1 VSETGTDHMAQ
12 IIRVIDYETTGF
24 PEEDGSEVIELGRVD
39 VDLQSM
45 TVGNLWRSFALPAGP
60 IPPEVKAVH
69 HITEGDLAG
78 APSLSNLWTAFWED
92 CSSNDIVAA
101 HNAKFERHFHPGD
114 GRAWI
119 DTYKCALV
127 IWPDAPAH
135 NNQTLRYWLDLDSSP
150 AFSREFAMP
159 PHRALPDAYVTAH
172 ILVRMLAERSVSD
185 LLSVSDKP
193 ALLNKVSFGKH
204 RGMKF
209 SDVPI
214 DYLQWICDKSDMNGD
229 VKFTAAHWIQRR
241 KL

>member
-1 VSETGTDHMAQ
+1 MPRIV
-12 IIRVIDYETTGF
+12 RVIDYETTGL
-24 PEEDGSEVIELGRVD
+24 PENAGAEVIELGRVD

-45 TVGNLWRSFALPAGP
+45 TVGNLWRSFASPTGP

-69 HITEGDLAG
+69 HIIEGDVAG
-78 APSLSNLWTAFWED
+78 APSLSNLWSSFWEGCGSD
-92 CSSNDIVAA
+92 DVLAA
-101 HNAKFERHFHPGD
+101 HNAAFEQHFHPGD

-119 DTYKCALV
+119 DTYKCALM

-150 AFSREFAMP
+150 AFSRELAMP

-172 ILVRMLAERSVSD
+172 ILLRMLAECSVPDLVSVSG
-185 LLSVSDKP
+185 KP

-209 SDVPI
+209 SEVPA
-214 DYLQWICDKSDMNGD
+214 DYLQWIRDKSDMNED
-229 VKFTAAHWIQRR
+229 VKFTAAHWLQARR
-241 KL
+241 

>member
-1 VSETGTDHMAQ
+1 MPRIV
-12 IIRVIDYETTGF
+12 RVIDYETTGL
-24 PEEDGSEVIELGRVD
+24 PDDAGSEVIELGRVD
-39 VDLQSM
+39 VDLESM
-45 TVGNLWRSFALPAGP
+45 TVGNLWRSFASPVGP

-69 HITEGDLAG
+69 HIVEADLAG
-78 APSLSNLWTAFWED
+78 APPLSNLWSSFWD
-92 CSSNDIVAA
+92 GCGSDDIVAA
-101 HNAKFERHFHPGD
+101 HNAAFEQHFHHGD

-119 DTYKCALV
+119 DTYKCALM

-150 AFSREFAMP
+150 AFNREFAMP

-172 ILVRMLAERSVSD
+172 ILVRMLAERSVPD
-185 LLSVSDKP
+185 LVTVSAKP

-214 DYLQWICDKSDMNGD
+214 DYLEWIRDKSDMNED
-229 VKFTAAHWIQRR
+229 IKFTAAHWIQSR
-241 KL
+241 KS